1 MAENQIRI
9 KSQDIN
15 IEDRKKIRVTGVENV
30 ESFNDNTIVLKT
42 INGGLIIKGEELNIN
57 NLNVEDGN
65 LNIIGK
71 INGVNYSARDISS
84 KGILEKLFK

>member
-1 MAENQIRI
+1 MAESKLKF

-15 IEDRKKIRVTGVENV
+15 IEDRKKMTVTGVENV

-65 LNIIGK
+65 LKINGK
-71 INGVNYSARDISS
+71 INGVNYSSRDISS